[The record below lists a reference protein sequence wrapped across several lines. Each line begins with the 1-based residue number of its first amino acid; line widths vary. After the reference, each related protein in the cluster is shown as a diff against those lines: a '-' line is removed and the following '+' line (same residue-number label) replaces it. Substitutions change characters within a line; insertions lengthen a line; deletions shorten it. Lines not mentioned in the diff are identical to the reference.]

1 MTSAVVEHG
10 SEAGDEG
17 DETKIDTVVYRQPSR
32 RLAPGA
38 LHREATAPMRDA
50 RSVHARVTRCA
61 CYLERGGTT
70 RATPVAPRTRRF
82 RRDLHSPKR
91 IARHGQRLALWVGC
105 PMTEWRAW
113 AHSRG
118 LPSLY
123 CSHLAV
129 VAAQS
134 ADSHVASPGAD
145 LAFPASAQM
154 WQVPAQI
161 WAHTR
166 RSMSVK
172 TAKFLRTMRATMNS
186 SGSTRRADSKCG
198 GFKPCFAASVQVE
211 AAWVLGVR

>member
-1 MTSAVVEHG
+1 MPENVVGEGLLGHTCCCDGRSSGPPCIWRLRSAHATAHARVSCRRSKHPQTRSRLHSRLLPCRTPVHQTSLKVRLHFGLSGHGAAWQHMTSAVVEHG

-61 CYLERGGTT
+61 CYLERGTRHGAT
-70 RATPVAPRTRRF
+70 RATPVAPGTRRF

-118 LPSLY
+118 LPS
-123 CSHLAV
+123 CTALA
-129 VAAQS
+129 
-134 ADSHVASPGAD
+134 
-145 LAFPASAQM
+145 
-154 WQVPAQI
+154 
-161 WAHTR
+161 
-166 RSMSVK
+166 
-172 TAKFLRTMRATMNS
+172 
-186 SGSTRRADSKCG
+186 
-198 GFKPCFAASVQVE
+198 
-211 AAWVLGVR
+211 